1 MTQAVNDS
9 RENPTNPSLFHK
21 PTRQEKAKL
30 TGLDNK
36 AAFINKDITLA
47 IHLNAKAANIDYIQ
61 YLDDD
66 DDGLDNVLNPIWK
79 ILNAICANNNI

>member
-1 MTQAVNDS
+1 MTQAANDS
-9 RENPTNPSLFHK
+9 RENPTNPSLFNK

-36 AAFINKDITLA
+36 AAFIDKDITLA
-47 IHLNAKAANIDYIQ
+47 IYLNAKAANIDYID

-66 DDGLDNVLNPIWK
+66 DG
-79 ILNAICANNNI
+79 

>member
-1 MTQAVNDS
+1 MTQAANDS

-21 PTRQEKAKL
+21 PTRQEKAKP

-47 IHLNAKAANIDYIQ
+47 IYLNAKAANIDYID
-61 YLDDD
+61 YLDD
-66 DDGLDNVLNPIWK
+66 DDGLDNVLNP
-79 ILNAICANNNI
+79 LNFEVDHPLGYEKF